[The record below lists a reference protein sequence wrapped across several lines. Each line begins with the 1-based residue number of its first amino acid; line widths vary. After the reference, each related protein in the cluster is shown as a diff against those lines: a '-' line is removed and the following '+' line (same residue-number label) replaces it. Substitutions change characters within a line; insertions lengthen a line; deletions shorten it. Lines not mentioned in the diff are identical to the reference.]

1 MTKVLK
7 VIGFANGEPCPIQ
20 GQYIKT
26 FDFDAAGGRGFG
38 TFTDKPNKAKQFA
51 DAVSALRFWRQ
62 QSKTMPTRPDGKPNR
77 PLTCTT
83 IEVVTLKQ
91 PGE

>member
-7 VIGFANGEPCPIQ
+7 VIGFANGEPCPIA
-20 GQYIKT
+20 GQYIET
-26 FDFDAAGGRGFG
+26 FDFEASGGRGFG
-38 TFTDKPNKAKQFA
+38 TFTDNIRQAKQFA
-51 DAVSALRFWRQ
+51 DAVTALRFWRR

-77 PLTCTT
+77 PLTSTT